1 MHLPYG
7 TSPHLTTTLT
17 ASAPHFVN
25 EKSKT
30 WRVESIGPTLA
41 QSGDSNWNYV
51 IPGPQDP
58 SPSKDRMVSS
68 GLGWTQVGLAA
79 DSGRQGGGQRHSP
92 GRAAWLC
99 ARQAGTGPVVLA

>member
-1 MHLPYG
+1 MCVGSPLTPRSVLS
-7 TSPHLTTTLT
+7 TSPRWDG
-17 ASAPHFVN
+17 ADAPPAC
-25 EKSKT
+25 T
-30 WRVESIGPTLA
+30 GPEARGLHNKAETK
-41 QSGDSNWNYV
+41 
-51 IPGPQDP
+51 PGPQDP